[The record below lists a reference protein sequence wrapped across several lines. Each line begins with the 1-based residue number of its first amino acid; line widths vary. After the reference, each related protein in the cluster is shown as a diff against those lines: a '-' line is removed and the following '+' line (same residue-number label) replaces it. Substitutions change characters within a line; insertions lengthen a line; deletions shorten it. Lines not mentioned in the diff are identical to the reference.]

1 MESFYQFY
9 LICCLCAYSIMTG
22 KLTAMRRMQ
31 ISTTVLVTSIAFAL
45 VIGFF
50 ISPPVVT
57 PAAAAVQTTS
67 SPGKTSNTAPT

>member
-1 MESFYQFY
+1 
-9 LICCLCAYSIMTG
+9 MTG

>member
-1 MESFYQFY
+1 MESFYQFN
-9 LICCLCAYSIMTG
+9 LICCLFTYSIMTG

-31 ISTTVLVTSIAFAL
+31 ISTTVLVTSIASAL

-50 ISPPVVT
+50 ISPPIVT